1 VKLRAHPRSAEFLA
15 WFHARKSD
23 AKHLTADYY
32 RAAGPRYTT
41 AGEIVSGVGAS
52 LGGGRWNPPGA
63 MRVVYLSREPE
74 TALREANEDFRYHG
88 VPILNGFPKVIVA
101 VGLVLRSVLDLT
113 SATAFETLPGGAA
126 AFFAEDWR
134 AVMARGHEATTQAFG
149 RASFASGLH
158 GVLLPSK
165 PEPGG
170 VNLIVFPA
178 RLTKKWRV
186 IVLNA
191 AELDKL
197 GSSG

>member
-1 VKLRAHPRSAEFLA
+1 MKLRAHPRSAEFLA
-15 WFHARKSD
+15 WFRARKSVT
-23 AKHLTADYY
+23 KPLTANYF
-32 RAAGPRYTT
+32 RAAGPQFTT
-41 AGEIVSGVGAS
+41 AAEIVSGVGAS
-52 LGGGRWNPPGA
+52 LGGGRWNPPGV

-88 VPILNGFPKVIVA
+88 LPVLNGFPKVIVA
-101 VGLVLRSVLDLT
+101 IELVLGSVLDLT
-113 SATAFETLPGGAA
+113 AATAFETLPGGAA
-126 AFFAEDWR
+126 ALLAEDWR
-134 AVMARGHEATTQAFG
+134 AVVARGHEATTQAFG

-186 IVLNA
+186 TVLNA

-197 GSSG
+197 GSPG